1 MTDCE
6 KFYQIYN
13 AKKARSVPYSE
24 LEVLLNID
32 VLSVV
37 GKDEKFSITQLASR
51 LGFFRDRT
59 LRFLSE
65 VGTLQK
71 LFFAPAAAGS
81 LGQAYF

>member
-37 GKDEKFSITQLASR
+37 GKLYDNLMGPQRTQIS
-51 LGFFRDRT
+51 GQTQFWV
-59 LRFLSE
+59 FL
-65 VGTLQK
+65 
-71 LFFAPAAAGS
+71 
-81 LGQAYF
+81 